1 MELLKRTWAVIDLD
15 ALTHNY
21 ETLRAGM
28 APGCRFLGVVKADAY
43 GHGAVPVSRHL
54 RELGA
59 DFLAVSNLEEAVQLR
74 QAGQD
79 LPILILGYT
88 PPQYAPYM
96 AEHGIRQEVNCL
108 EYAQQL
114 SNALAGQPLRLKV
127 HLKID
132 TGMSRLGFFAYDRP
146 ETMDELVTVCH
157 TDGLEVEGMFAH
169 FAVADSYD
177 DDCQDFTALQFS
189 RYKTVLDELTAR
201 GLRPEICHCCNSA
214 ATILHPEYHLDMV
227 RPGIATYGMAP
238 DLCMIGAADLRPLM
252 SLRSTI
258 AQIKP
263 FPADI
268 SVSYG
273 RTYYTDG
280 PRTIAV
286 VPMGYA
292 DGYPRLLSGKRSFL
306 LHGKE
311 VPQVGRVCMDMCM
324 VDITDVP
331 EAKVGDTVTIFGRD
345 GDACISLDDLASQM
359 GTISYELLCAVSK
372 RVPRLYKT
380 QGRVTDTLQYIV

>member
-1 MELLKRTWAVIDLD
+1 MELLKRTWAEIDLD
-15 ALTHNY
+15 ALEHNY
-21 ETLRAGM
+21 RTLRAGM
-28 APGCRFLGVVKADAY
+28 QSGCRFLGVVKADAY
-43 GHGAVPVSRHL
+43 GHGAVPVSRRL

-59 DFLAVSNLEEAVQLR
+59 EFLAVSNLEEAVQLR
-74 QAGQD
+74 QAGQN

-88 PPQYAPYM
+88 PPQYAQYM
-96 AEHGIRQEVNCL
+96 AEQGIRQEVNSL
-108 EYAQQL
+108 EYGQ
-114 SNALAGQPLRLKV
+114 ALAHEIEGTGQCLKI

-146 ETMDELVTVCH
+146 ETIEELTTLCR
-157 TDGLEVEGMFAH
+157 TDGLEAEGLFAH

-177 DDCQDFTALQFS
+177 PDCQDFTALQFS
-189 RYKTVLDELTAR
+189 RFRKILDELTAR

-227 RPGIATYGMAP
+227 RPGIATYGMDP
-238 DLCMIGAADLRPLM
+238 DPAIHGAADLRPLM
-252 SLRSTI
+252 SLRTTI

-263 FPADI
+263 FPADT

-286 VPMGYA
+286 LPIGYA
-292 DGYPRLLSGKRSFL
+292 DGYPRLLSNARSFL
-306 LHGKE
+306 LHGKAI
-311 VPQVGRVCMDMCM
+311 PQVGRVCMDMCM
-324 VDITDVP
+324 ADITEVP
-331 EAKVGDTVTIFGRD
+331 EARVEDTVTIFGCD
-345 GDACISLDDLASQM
+345 GKASISVDDMAVQM

-372 RVPRLYKT
+372 RVPRLYYENGK
-380 QGRVTDTLQYIV
+380 QVETLQYIV